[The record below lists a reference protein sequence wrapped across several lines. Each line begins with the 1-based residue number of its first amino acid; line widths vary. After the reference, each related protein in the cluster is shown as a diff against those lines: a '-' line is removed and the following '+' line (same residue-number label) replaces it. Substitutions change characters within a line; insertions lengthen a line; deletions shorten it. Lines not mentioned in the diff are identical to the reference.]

1 MKRQRLSVIA
11 IAALL
16 SGAILGSNAA
26 GQTPYRLEA
35 NTISLGIVSKVN
47 QKEIEGYYR
56 DFVGY
61 VARKLSSAPDVEG
74 KVIIASTPPE
84 LAKLL
89 EQQKVDFYM
98 ESTYSTYVINDV
110 QGAGKL
116 LLRRWQ
122 RGKPEYQSLIF
133 AKGNSGINRLDDFR
147 GKVMVFEDPESTS
160 GYFLPKFF
168 LLRNG
173 FKLSEK
179 GRLDASVAPGEI
191 GYVFA
196 SSQEKLVDWVL
207 TKQAAGG
214 AFSDDDYAKLDDK
227 TRAEV
232 SVLAQTE
239 RLPRH
244 LVSIRKDMAPAMAD
258 RLRAILLAMSEDDE
272 GRRILQKAGDTTKFD
287 MLPEGEEGMRR
298 RLLETFY
305 SPAKK

>member
-11 IAALL
+11 IAALV

-133 AKGNSGINRLDDFR
+133 AKRNSGVNRLDDLR
-147 GKVMVFEDPESTS
+147 GKIVVFEDPESTS

-173 FKLSEK
+173 FKLSEQ
-179 GRLDASVAPGEI
+179 GRLDANVAPGEI
-191 GYVFA
+191 GYIFA
-196 SSQEKLVDWVL
+196 SSQEKLVDLVL

-244 LVSIRKDMAPAMAD
+244 LVSIRIDMAPAMAD

>member
-1 MKRQRLSVIA
+1 MKRQRFSVIA

-16 SGAILGSNAA
+16 SGTILGSNAA

-244 LVSIRKDMAPAMAD
+244 LVSIRKDMAPALAD
-258 RLRAILLAMSEDDE
+258 RLKAILLAMSEDDE

>member
-1 MKRQRLSVIA
+1 MKRQQLSVIA

-133 AKGNSGINRLDDFR
+133 AKRNSGINRLDDFR

-179 GRLDASVAPGEI
+179 NRLDAGVAPGEI
-191 GYVFA
+191 GYIFA
-196 SSQEKLVDWVL
+196 SSQEKLVDLVL

-214 AFSDDDYAKLDDK
+214 AFSDDDYAKLDEK
-227 TRAEV
+227 TKADV
-232 SVLAQTE
+232 SVLAQSE

-244 LVSIRKDMAPAMAD
+244 LVSIRKDMAPALAD
-258 RLRAILLAMSEDDE
+258 RLKAILLAMSEDDE